1 MQFDQLERREF
12 ITLLGGAAVAWPLAA
27 RGQQPAL
34 PVVGF
39 LNIASPGP
47 FATFL
52 AAFHKGLNARG
63 YGEGKNVAID
73 YRWAE
78 GDHNRLKQYA
88 ADLVRR
94 QVAVIVA
101 TGGTVSANMAK
112 NATQT
117 IPIVFVVGN
126 DPVSEGLVSSLNRP
140 ASNATGVTLISTELL
155 KKRMVL
161 LRTLMPDARK
171 IGVLV
176 NPQTPSAQS
185 ERLDAQK
192 VIEEAGRELIILEAS
207 NESDL
212 DKAFESAVKARAE
225 ALLVTADGFYTSRRA
240 QIVELAARH
249 KLPTAYPWRLYPDVG
264 GLMSYGP
271 NVADAYRQA
280 GDYVGRILEGTKPED
295 LPVQLPTTFDL
306 VLNLKTAKALGIE
319 VPSPLLSLATVV
331 IE

>member
-1 MQFDQLERREF
+1 MKRRAF
-12 ITLLGGAAVAWPLAA
+12 IILLSGGMAWPLAA
-27 RGQQPAL
+27 RAQSSSL
-34 PVVGF
+34 PVIGF

-47 FATFL
+47 FAAFL

-63 YGEGKNVAID
+63 YVEGKNVAID
-73 YRWAE
+73 YRWAD
-78 GDHNRLKQYA
+78 GDRNRLQQDA

-101 TGGTVSANMAK
+101 TGGTGSANTARK
-112 NATQT
+112 ATQT

-140 ASNATGVTLISTELL
+140 DSNATGVALISTELL
-155 KKRMVL
+155 KKRIEL
-161 LRTLMPDARK
+161 LRKLMPDARK
-171 IGVLV
+171 VALLV
-176 NPQTPSAQS
+176 HPDTPSAQS
-185 ERLDAQK
+185 ERLDAERVTK
-192 VIEEAGRELIILEAS
+192 EAGLELIILEAR

-212 DKAFESAVKARAE
+212 DKAFDSAVKAGVG
-225 ALLVTADGFYTSRRA
+225 ALLVTADAFYTSRRA
-240 QIVELAARH
+240 QIVALAATHR
-249 KLPTAYPWRLYPDVG
+249 LPTAYPWRQYPDAG

-280 GDYVGRILEGTKPED
+280 GDYVGRILDGTKPAD

-306 VLNLKTAKALGIE
+306 VLNLKTANALGIK
-319 VPSPLLSLATVV
+319 VPNAFLSVVTTV

>member
-1 MQFDQLERREF
+1 MKRRAF
-12 ITLLGGAAVAWPLAA
+12 IILLGGGMAWPLGA
-27 RGQQPAL
+27 RAQSSSL
-34 PVVGF
+34 PVIGF
-39 LNIASPGP
+39 LNIASSGP
-47 FATFL
+47 FAAFL

-63 YGEGKNVAID
+63 YVEGKNVAID
-73 YRWAE
+73 YRWAD
-78 GDHNRLKQYA
+78 GDRNRLRQDA

-101 TGGTVSANMAK
+101 TGGTGSANTARK
-112 NATQT
+112 ATQT

-140 ASNATGVTLISTELL
+140 DSNATGVALISTELL
-155 KKRMVL
+155 KKRIEL
-161 LRTLMPDARK
+161 LRKLMPGARK
-171 IGVLV
+171 VALLV
-176 NPQTPSAQS
+176 HPDTPSAQS
-185 ERLDAQK
+185 ERLDAERVTK
-192 VIEEAGRELIILEAS
+192 EAGLELIIIEAR

-212 DKAFESAVKARAE
+212 DKAFESAVKAGVG
-225 ALLVTADGFYTSRRA
+225 ALLVTADAFYTSRRA
-240 QIVELAARH
+240 QIVALAATH
-249 KLPTAYPWRLYPDVG
+249 KLPTAYPWRQYPDAG

-280 GDYVGRILEGTKPED
+280 GDYVGRILDGTKPAD

-319 VPSPLLSLATVV
+319 VPNTFLSVVTTV

>member
-1 MQFDQLERREF
+1 MKRRAF
-12 ITLLGGAAVAWPLAA
+12 IILLGGGMAWPLAA
-27 RGQQPAL
+27 RAQSSSL
-34 PVVGF
+34 PLIGF

-47 FATFL
+47 FAAFL

-63 YGEGKNVAID
+63 YVEGKNVAID
-73 YRWAE
+73 YRWAD
-78 GDHNRLKQYA
+78 GDRNRLQQDA

-101 TGGTVSANMAK
+101 TGGTGSANTAK
-112 NATQT
+112 KATQT

-140 ASNATGVTLISTELL
+140 DSNATGVVLISTELL
-155 KKRMVL
+155 KKRIEL
-161 LRTLMPDARK
+161 LRKLMPDARK
-171 IGVLV
+171 VALLV
-176 NPQTPSAQS
+176 HPDTPSAQS
-185 ERLDAQK
+185 ERLDAERVTK
-192 VIEEAGRELIILEAS
+192 EAGLELIILEAR

-212 DKAFESAVKARAE
+212 DKAFDSAVKAGVG
-225 ALLVTADGFYTSRRA
+225 ALLVTADAFYTSRRA
-240 QIVELAARH
+240 QIVALAATHR
-249 KLPTAYPWRLYPDVG
+249 LPTAYPWRQYPDAG

-280 GDYVGRILEGTKPED
+280 GDYVGRILDGTKPAD

-306 VLNLKTAKALGIE
+306 VLNLKTANALGIK
-319 VPSPLLSLATVV
+319 VPNAFLSVVTTV